1 MAKPLVRTLIDAGYE
16 IAKITPATPM
26 TAADVELSNGIDI
39 TFEHGL
45 MQVGKELPSGIFK
58 FMPIRKSVDEI
69 MNDIKA
75 MV

>member
-1 MAKPLVRTLIDAGYE
+1 MAKPLVKTLIDAGYK
-16 IAKITPATPM
+16 ISKITPATPM

-45 MQVGKELPSGIFK
+45 MQVGKELPNGNFK
-58 FMPIRKSVDEI
+58 FMPIRKSVDKI